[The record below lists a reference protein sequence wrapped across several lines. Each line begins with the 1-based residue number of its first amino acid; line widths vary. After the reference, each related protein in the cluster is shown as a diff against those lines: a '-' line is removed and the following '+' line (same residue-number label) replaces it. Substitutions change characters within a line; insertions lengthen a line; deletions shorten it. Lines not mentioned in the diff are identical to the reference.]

1 MNKKRFYIDSVF
13 KILAVLLIGAG
24 IYEIPH
30 KIPYKINVMIEK
42 LVAKASDLHLF
53 HTVLLIT
60 LGIIFFSLVKIFFY
74 VKAMK
79 QYQVLYILSFVC
91 IVICC
96 LLFIWKNET
105 ITLQLIFLSLLVS
118 SYYLYKRGMKC
129 KIKELKSTNNNSD
142 ESIYSSSE
150 DALGRIN
157 TAERIAEMLE
167 KHQGESLKI
176 GVYGRWGSGKTSLMN
191 LVKES
196 LQKKE
201 NFIVCWFNPWT
212 YHSDKDLWIGFREA
226 IEQEL
231 IIHDKGVL
239 NFPIFRTIKAFS
251 LRIFQHSTSK
261 LPIGKLID
269 ELIKNAGTPIENE
282 IKASINNYL
291 NINLPQDAKIIVFI
305 DDLDRLD
312 DAKRILTILKTVK
325 EIINI
330 DKISY
335 VLAIDDETVSKIIT
349 KEMNLTSGNLFLEKI
364 INYHITIDEPSVEGR
379 MDLLQKELNK
389 PKNQIDIRVINN
401 IKSYLP
407 NNPRTLKRYLQ
418 NMNLFA
424 TILQRFE
431 SDEINLNFIYLAQIL
446 NLEFPNVY
454 KGILRDSGV
463 RGMFSPSYISSK
475 KAGLITEDDAKEILN
490 KYPVESKDM
499 ERAKNIIIGLQVQIK
514 KMDKNFDLY
523 FRIIESSSVLTWK
536 EFKLH
541 YETLRLDSTQ
551 FDDLIKG
558 NLKSQYIEHVFNHR
572 DELLGKIHVAKYH
585 VTAKSYQQELVDLDN
600 YIQELIALV
609 IPEYQIQIFKL
620 LYKQLKGWISTN
632 MNGYEEFYKYI
643 HNTNRNREKKI
654 IKDLTKILA
663 NNHGVKLLEIIEPW
677 YPDNKIS
684 PQIYEYKMDLL
695 KIIEPFY
702 IQNVLG
708 KFGLKNGLNIWSDKD
723 FSLEKYYLFKD
734 SRFHQSDIHD
744 KLDNLAEMA
753 KENLVIRENF
763 LTYMHLFTHYLY
775 ADASYIQPEKVREVL
790 KNKEFVKILWKGVI
804 SEEVSLYSFTI
815 LKDFIDAITKLYE
828 EDIEEIIVYPDW
840 WEDRMVRY
848 SSISKS

>member
-1 MNKKRFYIDSVF
+1 MKKVNKKRFYIDSVF

-30 KIPYKINVMIEK
+30 NIPYKINVMIEK

-53 HTVLLIT
+53 NTVLPIT

-79 QYQVLYILSFVC
+79 RYQVLYILSFVC

-96 LLFIWKNET
+96 LLFIWKNDT

-150 DALGRIN
+150 DVLGRIN

-167 KHQGESLKI
+167 KHQDESLKI

-231 IIHDKGVL
+231 IMHDKGVL
-239 NFPIFRTIKAFS
+239 NFPIFRSIKAFS
-251 LRIFQHSTSK
+251 LKIFQHSTSK

-389 PKNQIDIRVINN
+389 PKNQIDTKVINN

-418 NMNLFA
+418 NMNLLA

-431 SDEINLNFIYLAQIL
+431 SDEINLNFIYLVQIL

-454 KGILRDSGV
+454 KGILRDSEV
-463 RGMFSPSYISSK
+463 RGMFSPSYISKK
-475 KAGLITEDDAKEILN
+475 KASLITADDAKEILN

-499 ERAKNIIIGLQVQIK
+499 KRAKNIIMGLQIQINK
-514 KMDKNFDLY
+514 LDKNFDLY

-536 EFKLH
+536 EYKSN
-541 YETLRLDSTQ
+541 YERLRLDNTK

-558 NLKSQYIEHVFNHR
+558 NLKSQYIEHIFNHR
-572 DELLGKIHVAKYH
+572 DELFGKIHVTKYH
-585 VTAKSYQQELVDLDN
+585 VTAKNYQQELVDLDN
-600 YIQELIALV
+600 HIQELIPLV
-609 IPEYQIQIFKL
+609 KPEYQVQIFNL
-620 LYKQLKGWISTN
+620 LYKQLKGWINTN
-632 MNGYEEFYKYI
+632 MNGYEEFYRYI
-643 HNTNRNREKKI
+643 HINNRNREKKI
-654 IKDLTKILA
+654 IKDLTEILA
-663 NNHGVKLLEIIEPW
+663 GSYNEKLLEIINPW
-677 YPDNKIS
+677 YPDEKMS
-684 PQIYEYKMDLL
+684 PQFYDYKRDLL

-702 IQNVLG
+702 IQNLLD
-708 KFGLKNGLNIWSDKD
+708 KFSLKNGLNIWSDKD
-723 FSLEKYYLFKD
+723 FALEKYYLFRD
-734 SRFHQSDIHD
+734 SRFHKSDIYN

-753 KENLVIRENF
+753 KEDLVIRENF
-763 LTYMHLFTHYLY
+763 LTYMYLCNHHLNV
-775 ADASYIQPEKVREVL
+775 DASYIHAEKVREVL
-790 KNKEFVKILWKGVI
+790 KNEEFVKILWKGVT
-804 SEEVSLYSFTI
+804 SEEVSVYSFSI
-815 LKDFIDAITKLYE
+815 LKDFSDFITTLYE
-828 EDIEEIIVYPDW
+828 KDIEEIIVYPDW
-840 WEDRMVRY
+840 WEDRMVQCQ
-848 SSISKS
+848 SI

>member
-282 IKASINNYL
+282 IKSSINNYL

-734 SRFHQSDIHD
+734 SRFHKSDIHD